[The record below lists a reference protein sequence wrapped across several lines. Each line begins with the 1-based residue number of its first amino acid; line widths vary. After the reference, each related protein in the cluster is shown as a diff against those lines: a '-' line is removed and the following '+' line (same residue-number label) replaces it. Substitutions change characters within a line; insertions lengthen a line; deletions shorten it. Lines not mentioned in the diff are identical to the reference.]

1 MLLQCVTSSSM
12 EALVQEKL
20 DTMIPFY
27 LSHEKA
33 MISARQQK
41 TLTAASKQKQ
51 VRIEQGQEEVPKNY
65 RVNSGYDQIDKTT
78 KSTIGHGAT
87 SDRKE
92 EQDSN
97 RAGEEDLH

>member
-1 MLLQCVTSSSM
+1 
-12 EALVQEKL
+12 
-20 DTMIPFY
+20 
-27 LSHEKA
+27 
-33 MISARQQK
+33 MISARQRRKDRQQK